1 MAWPMDYLWVLED
14 NLNLRQDRS
23 KNKLIGENA
32 LIRVHGR
39 CSLQI
44 MAYGLN
50 SPFALGLALGLFS
63 SCYLLI
69 VHSGPVVPLGQ
80 TQV

>member
-1 MAWPMDYLWVLED
+1 M
-14 NLNLRQDRS
+14 S
-23 KNKLIGENA
+23 S
-32 LIRVHGR
+32 R

-44 MAYGLN
+44 MEYRLN
-50 SPFALGLALGLFS
+50 SPFALGLALGSFS